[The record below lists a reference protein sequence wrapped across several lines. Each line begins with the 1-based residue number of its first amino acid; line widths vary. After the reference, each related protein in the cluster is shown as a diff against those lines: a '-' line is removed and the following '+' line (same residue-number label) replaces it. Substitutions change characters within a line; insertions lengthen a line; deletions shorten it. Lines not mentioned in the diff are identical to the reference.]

1 MEISELKFFQ
11 NVLNNILE
19 FNFSIIQSIF
29 LMSSSMTI
37 QQWRRGSYSVLVSSK
52 SSFSFYKACKTVPII
67 ISFNFSFKQI

>member
-37 QQWRRGSYSVLVSSK
+37 QQ
-52 SSFSFYKACKTVPII
+52 
-67 ISFNFSFKQI
+67 